1 MGIGFWGL
9 MGCMWLSQVCAGI
22 GNDMGFVDP
31 KVQSLTGQLS

>member
-9 MGCMWLSQVCAGI
+9 MGCMWLSQVCAGS

-31 KVQSLTGQLS
+31 GV